1 MVLAETLGS
10 VAGWLCTEGEQQVV
24 GLEVNA
30 NHVRSARD
38 GEVRGFGHRQA
49 AAQGLALALV
59 VPGSLI
65 ALSAYA
71 SAGQVSWS
79 LGLPMA
85 LGGLS
90 TISWGVACADE
101 GTRGG
106 VLGHEGQDKQEEGK
120 ETAHGV
126 PQRSRLMIWGR
137 RSNLASNFQLE
148 GCSPLQAASR

>member
-1 MVLAETLGS
+1 MP
-10 VAGWLCTEGEQQVV
+10 
-24 GLEVNA
+24 
-30 NHVRSARD
+30 
-38 GEVRGFGHRQA
+38 VRGFGHRQA

-90 TISWGVACADE
+90 TISWGVACARRLPE
-101 GTRGG
+101 RWLRSVFIGFLLVT
-106 VLGHEGQDKQEEGK
+106 
-120 ETAHGV
+120 TA
-126 PQRSRLMIWGR
+126 LMW
-137 RSNLASNFQLE
+137 
-148 GCSPLQAASR
+148 PV